1 MILLTGSKTFGRN
14 QIVMKSKI
22 STAVSQI
29 PLSGIREMWKRAA
42 KYENVISLG
51 IGEPDF
57 NTPKEI
63 CNQALHDALQGAT
76 HYTQS
81 QGDPELLKAIQM
93 YLHGRLGEDFSI
105 PQIVVTTGGVGGL
118 TSFFRT
124 VLNPG
129 DEVIIP
135 EPYFPPYRHHIEWVG
150 AKAVYLQTRFENGFV
165 PTPEA
170 LEAAITPFSKVL
182 LLNSP
187 NNPTGAIIPAET
199 LDSIARIVL
208 ERDLL
213 VLSDEVYE
221 RLLFDERTHES
232 IRTRP
237 GMKERTVVVHS
248 FSKSFAMTGW
258 RIGYAFG
265 PEWLIES
272 MIKVVSSTTSCAP
285 SVSQRAAL
293 AALRLDAEV
302 IDAMAEEFRK
312 RRDQAYEVLEKLP
325 GVKVHKPGG
334 TFYIFPDI
342 SQITQDSGQF
352 ALDLLD
358 EEQVVVVPGEAFG
371 PSGKGCLRI
380 SLAVKQEVLKEAL
393 ERIQRFIK
401 KVS

>member
-1 MILLTGSKTFGRN
+1 ME
-14 QIVMKSKI
+14 SKI
-22 STAVSQI
+22 ATAVSQI
-29 PLSGIREMWKRAA
+29 PLSGIREMWQRAA
-42 KYENVISLG
+42 EYESYISLG

-57 NTPKEI
+57 NTPEQI
-63 CNQALHDALQGAT
+63 SNQALQDALQGAT

-93 YLHGRLGEDFSI
+93 YLHERLGEVFSTG
-105 PQIVVTTGGVGGL
+105 QIVVTTGGVGGL

-129 DEVIIP
+129 EEVLIP

-150 AKAVYLQTRFENGFV
+150 GKAVPVQTRFENGFV

-170 LEAAITPFSKVL
+170 LEAAITPRSKAL

-187 NNPTGAIIPAET
+187 NNPTGAVIPGEI
-199 LDSIARIVL
+199 LDNLARVVL

-221 RLLFDERTHES
+221 RLLFDGRTHES

-265 PEWLIES
+265 PEWLITP

-285 SVSQRAAL
+285 SVSQRAGL
-293 AALRLDAEV
+293 AALQLDAEV
-302 IDAMAEEFRK
+302 IDGMVEEFRV
-312 RRDQAYEVLEKLP
+312 RRDQTYEALKELP
-325 GVKVHKPGG
+325 DVRVHKPGG

-342 SQITQDSGQF
+342 SQITQDSRQF
-352 ALDLLD
+352 ALDLLK
-358 EEQVVVVPGEAFG
+358 EEQVVVIPGEAFG
-371 PSGKGCLRI
+371 PAGKGCLRI
-380 SLAVKQEVLKEAL
+380 AFTVNQEILKEAL

-401 KVS
+401 KIS

>member
-1 MILLTGSKTFGRN
+1 
-14 QIVMKSKI
+14 MKSKI
-22 STAVSQI
+22 STAVSRI
-29 PLSGIREMWKRAA
+29 PLSGIRVMWKLASE
-42 KYENVISLG
+42 YENVISLG

-63 CNQALHDALQGAT
+63 CEQALQDALQGAT

-81 QGDPELLKAIQM
+81 QGDTELLKAIQM
-93 YLHGRLGEDFSI
+93 YLRGRLGEDFSI

-129 DEVIIP
+129 DEVILP

-150 AKAVYLQTRFENGFV
+150 AKVAPVQTHFENDFV

-170 LEAAITPFSKVL
+170 LEAAITPHSKVL

-221 RLLFDERTHES
+221 RLLFDGQTHES

-237 GMKERTVVVHS
+237 GMRERTVVVHS

-285 SVSQRAAL
+285 SISQRAAL
-293 AALRLDAEV
+293 AALRLDPEI
-302 IDAMAEEFRK
+302 IDAMIEEFRK
-312 RRDQAYEVLEKLP
+312 RRDQAYDVLEKLP
-325 GVKVHKPGG
+325 GVKVRKPGG

-342 SQITQDSGQF
+342 SQITEDSGQF
-352 ALDLLD
+352 ALDLLKK
-358 EEQVVVVPGEAFG
+358 EQVVVVPGEAFG
-371 PSGKGCLRI
+371 SSGKGCLRI
-380 SLAVKQEVLKEAL
+380 SLAVKQEVLREAL
-393 ERIQRFIK
+393 ERIHRFIENI
-401 KVS
+401 S

>member
-1 MILLTGSKTFGRN
+1 ME
-14 QIVMKSKI
+14 SKI
-22 STAVSQI
+22 ATAVSQI
-29 PLSGIREMWKRAA
+29 PLSGIREMWQRAA
-42 KYENVISLG
+42 EYESYISLG

-57 NTPKEI
+57 NTPEQI
-63 CNQALHDALQGAT
+63 SNQALQDALQGAT

-93 YLHGRLGEDFSI
+93 YLHERLGEVFSTG
-105 PQIVVTTGGVGGL
+105 QIVVTTGGVGGL

-129 DEVIIP
+129 EEVLIP

-150 AKAVYLQTRFENGFV
+150 GKAVPIQTRFENGFV

-170 LEAAITPFSKVL
+170 LEAAITPRSKAL

-187 NNPTGAIIPAET
+187 NNPTGAIMPGEI
-199 LDSIARIVL
+199 LDNIARVVL

-221 RLLFDERTHES
+221 RLLFDGRTHES

-265 PEWLIES
+265 PEWLITP

-285 SVSQRAAL
+285 SVSQRAGL

-302 IDAMAEEFRK
+302 IDAMVEEFRV
-312 RRDQAYEVLEKLP
+312 RRDQTYEALKELP
-325 GVKVHKPGG
+325 DVRVHKPGG

-342 SQITQDSGQF
+342 SQITQDSRQF
-352 ALDLLD
+352 ALDLLK
-358 EEQVVVVPGEAFG
+358 EEQVVVIPGEAFG
-371 PSGKGCLRI
+371 PAGKGCLRI
-380 SLAVKQEVLKEAL
+380 AFTVNQEILKEAL

-401 KVS
+401 KIS

>member
-1 MILLTGSKTFGRN
+1 
-14 QIVMKSKI
+14 MKSKI

-29 PLSGIREMWKRAA
+29 PLSGIREMWQRAA
-42 KYENVISLG
+42 QYDSYISLG

-63 CNQALHDALQGAT
+63 CNQALQDAIQGAT

-81 QGDPELLKAIQM
+81 QGDAELLKAIQM
-93 YLHGRLGEDFSI
+93 YLHERLGEDLSTR
-105 PQIVVTTGGVGGL
+105 QIVVTTGGVGGL

-129 DEVIIP
+129 DEVLIP
-135 EPYFPPYRHHIEWVG
+135 DPYFPPYRHHIEWVG
-150 AKAVYLQTRFENGFV
+150 GKAVHVQTRFENGFV
-165 PTPEA
+165 STPQA
-170 LEAAITPFSKVL
+170 LEATITPQTKVL

-187 NNPTGAIIPAET
+187 NNPTGAVISAET
-199 LDSIARIVL
+199 LDDIARIAV
-208 ERDLL
+208 EKDLL

-221 RLLFDERTHES
+221 RLLFDGQTHES

-237 GMKERTVVVHS
+237 GMRERTVVVHS

-272 MIKVVSSTTSCAP
+272 MTKVVSSTTSCAP

-293 AALRLDAEV
+293 AALRLDPE
-302 IDAMAEEFRK
+302 IINAMVEEFQR
-312 RRDQAYEVLEKLP
+312 RRDHAYEVLHKLP
-325 GVKVHKPGG
+325 GVKVHNPQG

-342 SQITQDSGQF
+342 SQITQDSRQF

-358 EEQVVVVPGEAFG
+358 KEQVVVVPGESFG
-371 PSGKGCLRI
+371 PSGKGCVRI
-380 SLAVKQEVLKEAL
+380 ALTVNLKVLKEAFN
-393 ERIQRFIK
+393 RIQRFIETL
-401 KVS
+401 S

>member
-1 MILLTGSKTFGRN
+1 
-14 QIVMKSKI
+14 MKSKI
-22 STAVSQI
+22 STAVSLI
-29 PLSGIREMWKRAA
+29 PLSGIREMWQRAA
-42 KYENVISLG
+42 QYDSYISLG

-63 CNQALHDALQGAT
+63 CNQALQDALQGAT

-81 QGDPELLKAIQM
+81 QGDAELLKAIQM
-93 YLHGRLGEDFSI
+93 YLHERLNEDFSLR
-105 PQIVVTTGGVGGL
+105 QIVVTTGGVGGL

-129 DEVIIP
+129 DEVLIP
-135 EPYFPPYRHHIEWVG
+135 DPYFPPYRHHIEWVG
-150 AKAVYLQTRFENGFV
+150 GKAVQVKTCFENYFL
-165 PTPEA
+165 PTPQA
-170 LEAAITPFSKVL
+170 LEAAITPQTKAL

-187 NNPTGAIIPAET
+187 NNPTGAVIPAEI
-199 LDSIARIVL
+199 LDDIARIAV
-208 ERDLL
+208 EKDLL

-221 RLLFDERTHES
+221 RLLFDGQTHES

-237 GMKERTVVVHS
+237 GMRERTVVVHS

-293 AALRLDAEV
+293 AALRLDPEV
-302 IDAMAEEFRK
+302 INAMVKEFK
-312 RRDQAYEVLEKLP
+312 RRRDHAYEALHKLP
-325 GVKVHKPGG
+325 GVKVHKPKG

-342 SQITQDSGQF
+342 SQITQDSRQF
-352 ALDLLD
+352 ALDLL
-358 EEQVVVVPGEAFG
+358 EKKQVVVVPGEAFG

-380 SLAVKQEVLKEAL
+380 ALTVNQKILKEAL
-393 ERIQRFIK
+393 ERIQHFINTLF
-401 KVS
+401 

>member
-1 MILLTGSKTFGRN
+1 ME
-14 QIVMKSKI
+14 SKI
-22 STAVSQI
+22 ATAVSQI
-29 PLSGIREMWKRAA
+29 PLSGIREMWQRAA
-42 KYENVISLG
+42 EYESYISLG

-57 NTPKEI
+57 NTPEQI
-63 CNQALHDALQGAT
+63 SNQALQDALQGAT

-81 QGDPELLKAIQM
+81 QGDPELLKAIQV
-93 YLHGRLGEDFSI
+93 YLHERLGEVFSTG
-105 PQIVVTTGGVGGL
+105 QIVVTTGGVGGL

-129 DEVIIP
+129 EEVLIP

-150 AKAVYLQTRFENGFV
+150 GKAVPLQTCFENGFV

-170 LEAAITPFSKVL
+170 LEAAITPRSKAL

-187 NNPTGAIIPAET
+187 NNPTGAVIPGEI
-199 LDSIARIVL
+199 LDNLARVVL

-221 RLLFDERTHES
+221 RLLFDGRTHES

-265 PEWLIES
+265 PEWLITP

-285 SVSQRAAL
+285 SVSQRAGL
-293 AALRLDAEV
+293 AALQLDAEV
-302 IDAMAEEFRK
+302 IDGMVEEFRV
-312 RRDQAYEVLEKLP
+312 RRDQTYEALKELP
-325 GVKVHKPGG
+325 DVRVHKPGG

-342 SQITQDSGQF
+342 SQITQDSRQF
-352 ALDLLD
+352 ALDLLK
-358 EEQVVVVPGEAFG
+358 EEQVVVIPGEAFG
-371 PSGKGCLRI
+371 PAGKGCLRI
-380 SLAVKQEVLKEAL
+380 AFTVNQEILKEAL

-401 KVS
+401 KIS

>member
-1 MILLTGSKTFGRN
+1 
-14 QIVMKSKI
+14 MKSKI

-29 PLSGIREMWKRAA
+29 PLSGIREMWQRAA
-42 KYENVISLG
+42 QYDNYISLG

-63 CNQALHDALQGAT
+63 CNQALEDALQGAT

-81 QGDPELLKAIQM
+81 QGDAELLKAIQV
-93 YLHGRLGEDFSI
+93 YLHERLGEDLSTR
-105 PQIVVTTGGVGGL
+105 QIVVTTGGVGGL
-118 TSFFRT
+118 TSFFRA

-129 DEVIIP
+129 DEVLLP
-135 EPYFPPYRHHIEWVG
+135 DPYFPPYRHHIEWVG
-150 AKAVYLQTRFENGFV
+150 GRAVHVQTRFENSFV
-165 PTPEA
+165 PTPQA
-170 LEAAITPFSKVL
+170 LEAAITPQTKVL

-187 NNPTGAIIPAET
+187 NNPTGAVIPAET
-199 LDSIARIVL
+199 LDDIARIVV
-208 ERDLL
+208 EKDLL

-221 RLLFDERTHES
+221 RLLFDGLAHES

-237 GMKERTVVVHS
+237 GMEERTVVVHS

-293 AALRLDAEV
+293 AALRLDPKV
-302 IDAMAEEFRK
+302 LNAMVEEFRG
-312 RRDQAYEVLEKLP
+312 RRDHAYEVLQQLP
-325 GVKVHKPGG
+325 GVKVHKPKG

-342 SQITQDSGQF
+342 SQITKDSRQF

-358 EEQVVVVPGEAFG
+358 KEQVVVVPGESFG
-371 PSGKGCLRI
+371 PSGKGCVRI
-380 SLAVKQEVLKEAL
+380 ALTVNQEVLKEAFK
-393 ERIQRFIK
+393 RIQHFI
-401 KVS
+401 STLS

>member
-1 MILLTGSKTFGRN
+1 
-14 QIVMKSKI
+14 MKSKI
-22 STAVSQI
+22 ATAVSQI
-29 PLSGIREMWKRAA
+29 PLSGIREMWQRAA
-42 KYENVISLG
+42 EYDSYISLG

-57 NTPKEI
+57 TTPEEI
-63 CNQALHDALQGAT
+63 SNQALQDALQGAT

-93 YLHGRLGEDFSI
+93 YLHERLGEVFS
-105 PQIVVTTGGVGGL
+105 PRQIVVTTGGVGGL

-129 DEVIIP
+129 DEVLLP
-135 EPYFPPYRHHIEWVG
+135 EPHFPPYRHHIEWVG
-150 AKAVYLQTRFENGFV
+150 GKPVPIQTRFENGFV
-165 PTPEA
+165 PTTEA
-170 LEAAITPFSKVL
+170 LEAAITPHSKVL

-187 NNPTGAIIPAET
+187 NNPTGAIIPADT
-199 LDSIARIVL
+199 LDNLARVIL

-221 RLLFDERTHES
+221 RLLFDGRPHES
-232 IRTRP
+232 IWTRP

-272 MIKVVSSTTSCAP
+272 MIKVVSSNTSCAP
-285 SVSQRAAL
+285 SISQRAAL
-293 AALRLDAEV
+293 AALRMDARIV
-302 IDAMAEEFRK
+302 QAMVEEFCV
-312 RRDQAYEVLEKLP
+312 RRDQAYETLKGIP
-325 GVKVHKPGG
+325 GVRVHKPEG

-342 SQITQDSGQF
+342 SQITQDSRQF
-352 ALDLLD
+352 ALDLLK

-380 SLAVKQEVLKEAL
+380 ALTVNQELLKQAL
-393 ERIQRFIK
+393 ESIERFIRK
-401 KVS
+401 IS

>member
-1 MILLTGSKTFGRN
+1 
-14 QIVMKSKI
+14 MKSKI

-42 KYENVISLG
+42 EYDNFISLG

-63 CNQALHDALQGAT
+63 CHQALQDAIRGTT

-81 QGDPELLKAIQM
+81 QGDPELIEAIQL
-93 YLHGRLGEDFSI
+93 YLHEHLGEDLSTS
-105 PQIVVTTGGVGGL
+105 QIVVTTGGVGGL

-124 VLNPG
+124 VLDPG
-129 DEVIIP
+129 DEVLLP

-150 AKAVYLQTRFENGFV
+150 GRVIHVQTCFENGFV

-170 LEAAITPFSKVL
+170 LEAAITPSTKVL

-187 NNPTGAIIPAET
+187 NNPTGAVIPAET
-199 LDSIARIVL
+199 LDNIARIAL

-221 RLLFDERTHES
+221 RLLFDARTHES
-232 IRTRP
+232 IWKRP
-237 GMKERTVVVHS
+237 GMRERTVVVHS

-302 IDAMAEEFRK
+302 IDAMVEEFRV
-312 RRDQAYEVLEKLP
+312 RRERAYQVLEQLP
-325 GVKVHKPGG
+325 GVRVHKPGG
-334 TFYIFPDI
+334 TFYMFPDI
-342 SQITQDSGQF
+342 YQITQDSRQF
-352 ALDLLD
+352 ALDLLK

-371 PSGKGCLRI
+371 PSGKGCVRI
-380 SLAVKQEVLKEAL
+380 ALTVNQEVLKEAL
-393 ERIQRFIK
+393 ERIRRFIRK
-401 KVS
+401 IS

>member
-1 MILLTGSKTFGRN
+1 
-14 QIVMKSKI
+14 MKSKI
-22 STAVSQI
+22 ATAVSQI
-29 PLSGIREMWKRAA
+29 PLSGIREMWQRAA
-42 KYENVISLG
+42 EYESYISLG

-57 NTPKEI
+57 NTPEQI
-63 CNQALHDALQGAT
+63 SNQALQDALQGAT

-81 QGDPELLKAIQM
+81 QGDPELLKAIQK
-93 YLHGRLGEDFSI
+93 YLHERLGEVFSTG
-105 PQIVVTTGGVGGL
+105 QIVVTTGGVGGL

-129 DEVIIP
+129 EEVLIP

-150 AKAVYLQTRFENGFV
+150 GKAVPVQTHFENGFV

-170 LEAAITPFSKVL
+170 LEAAITPQSKAL

-187 NNPTGAIIPAET
+187 NNPTGAIIPGEI
-199 LDSIARIVL
+199 LDNIARVVL

-221 RLLFDERTHES
+221 RLLFDGRTHES

-265 PEWLIES
+265 PEWLITP

-285 SVSQRAAL
+285 SVSQRAGL
-293 AALRLDAEV
+293 AALQLDAEV
-302 IDAMAEEFRK
+302 IDGMVEEFRV
-312 RRDQAYEVLEKLP
+312 RRDQTYEALKELP
-325 GVKVHKPGG
+325 DVRVHKPGG

-342 SQITQDSGQF
+342 SQITQDSRQF
-352 ALDLLD
+352 ALDLLK
-358 EEQVVVVPGEAFG
+358 EEQVVVIPGEAFG
-371 PSGKGCLRI
+371 PAGKGCLRI
-380 SLAVKQEVLKEAL
+380 AFTVNQEILKEAL

-401 KVS
+401 KIS

>member
-1 MILLTGSKTFGRN
+1 
-14 QIVMKSKI
+14 MKSKI
-22 STAVSQI
+22 STAVSRI
-29 PLSGIREMWKRAA
+29 PLSGIRVMWKLASE
-42 KYENVISLG
+42 YENVISLG

-63 CNQALHDALQGAT
+63 CDQALQDALQGAT

-81 QGDPELLKAIQM
+81 QGDIELLKAIQM
-93 YLHGRLGEDFSI
+93 YLRGRLGEDFSI

-129 DEVIIP
+129 DEVILP

-150 AKAVYLQTRFENGFV
+150 AKVAPVQTHFENDFV

-170 LEAAITPFSKVL
+170 LEAAITPHSKVL

-221 RLLFDERTHES
+221 RLLFDGQTHES

-237 GMKERTVVVHS
+237 GMRERTVVVHS

-285 SVSQRAAL
+285 SISQRAAL
-293 AALRLDAEV
+293 AALRLDPEI
-302 IDAMAEEFRK
+302 IDAMIEEFRK
-312 RRDQAYEVLEKLP
+312 RRDQAYDVLEKLP
-325 GVKVHKPGG
+325 GVKVRKPGG

-342 SQITQDSGQF
+342 SQITEDSGQF
-352 ALDLLD
+352 ALDLLKK
-358 EEQVVVVPGEAFG
+358 EQVVVVPGEAFG
-371 PSGKGCLRI
+371 SSGKGCLRI
-380 SLAVKQEVLKEAL
+380 SLAVKQEVLREAL
-393 ERIQRFIK
+393 ERIHRFIENI
-401 KVS
+401 S

>member
-1 MILLTGSKTFGRN
+1 
-14 QIVMKSKI
+14 MKSKI

-29 PLSGIREMWKRAA
+29 PLSGIREMWQRAA
-42 KYENVISLG
+42 QYDNYISLG

-63 CNQALHDALQGAT
+63 CNQALQDAIQGAT

-81 QGDPELLKAIQM
+81 QGDAELLKAIQM
-93 YLHGRLGEDFSI
+93 YLHERLGEDFSLR
-105 PQIVVTTGGVGGL
+105 QIVVTTGGVGGL

-129 DEVIIP
+129 DEVLLP
-135 EPYFPPYRHHIEWVG
+135 DPCFPPYRHHIEWVG
-150 AKAVYLQTRFENGFV
+150 GKAIHVQTRFENGFV
-165 PTPEA
+165 PTPQA
-170 LEAAITPFSKVL
+170 LEAAITPQTKVL

-187 NNPTGAIIPAET
+187 NNPTGAVIPAEMF
-199 LDSIARIVL
+199 DDIARIAA
-208 ERDLL
+208 EKDLL

-221 RLLFDERTHES
+221 RLLFDGQTHES

-237 GMKERTVVVHS
+237 GMRERTVVVHS

-293 AALRLDAEV
+293 AALRLDPE
-302 IDAMAEEFRK
+302 IINAMIEEFRR
-312 RRDQAYEVLEKLP
+312 RRDHAYEVLQKLP
-325 GVKVHKPGG
+325 GVKVHKPKG

-342 SQITQDSGQF
+342 SQITQDSRQF

-358 EEQVVVVPGEAFG
+358 REQVVVVPGESFG
-371 PSGKGCLRI
+371 PSGKGCVRI
-380 SLAVKQEVLKEAL
+380 ALTVNLKVLKEAFK
-393 ERIQRFIK
+393 RIQRFIETL
-401 KVS
+401 S

>member
-1 MILLTGSKTFGRN
+1 ME
-14 QIVMKSKI
+14 SKI
-22 STAVSQI
+22 ATAVSQI
-29 PLSGIREMWKRAA
+29 PLSGIREMWQRAA
-42 KYENVISLG
+42 EYESYISLG

-57 NTPKEI
+57 NTPEQI
-63 CNQALHDALQGAT
+63 SNQALQDALQGAT

-93 YLHGRLGEDFSI
+93 YLHERLGEVFSTG
-105 PQIVVTTGGVGGL
+105 QIVVTTGGVGGL

-129 DEVIIP
+129 EEVLIP

-150 AKAVYLQTRFENGFV
+150 GKAVPVQTRFENGFV

-170 LEAAITPFSKVL
+170 LEAAITPQSKAL

-187 NNPTGAIIPAET
+187 NNPTGAVIPGEI
-199 LDSIARIVL
+199 LDNLARVVQ

-221 RLLFDERTHES
+221 RLLFDGRIHES

-265 PEWLIES
+265 PEWLITP

-285 SVSQRAAL
+285 SVSQRAGL
-293 AALRLDAEV
+293 AALQLDAEV
-302 IDAMAEEFRK
+302 IDGMVEEFRV
-312 RRDQAYEVLEKLP
+312 RRDQTYEALKELP
-325 GVKVHKPGG
+325 DVRVHKPGG

-342 SQITQDSGQF
+342 SRITQDSRQF
-352 ALDLLD
+352 ALDLLK
-358 EEQVVVVPGEAFG
+358 EEQVVVIPGEAFG
-371 PSGKGCLRI
+371 PAGKGCLRI
-380 SLAVKQEVLKEAL
+380 AFTVNQEILKEAL

-401 KVS
+401 KIS